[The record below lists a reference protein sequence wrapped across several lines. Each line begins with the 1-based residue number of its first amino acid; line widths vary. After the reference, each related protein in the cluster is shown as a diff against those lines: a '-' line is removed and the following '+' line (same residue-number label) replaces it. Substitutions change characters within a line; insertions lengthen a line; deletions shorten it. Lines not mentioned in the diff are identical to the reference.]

1 MERGSAKTYLVN
13 LGHICPSEHFLG
25 RKAKARELI
34 RKALLRR
41 EKGWSQLLEE
51 TGLAKGALSMNLRQ
65 MQKEKEVVYQPIGRS
80 KLYRL
85 SDRGLVR
92 ASISAISRGVSGQI
106 SHVLEKMGRKDP
118 EVIKSWMR
126 DGKNLSLEIEDP
138 SLGRVKLTLHPN
150 KPAD

>member
-1 MERGSAKTYLVN
+1 M
-13 LGHICPSEHFLG
+13 G

-34 RKALLRR
+34 RHALLRR
-41 EKGWSQLLEE
+41 EKRWSQLLEE

-106 SHVLEKMGRKDP
+106 SHVLEKMGRTNP
-118 EVIKSWMR
+118 SGIKSWMR
-126 DGKNLSLEIEDP
+126 EGKNLSLEIDDP

-150 KPAD
+150 KPTD